1 MEGTIGEIR
10 LFAANFAP
18 MSWAFCMGQ
27 LVAIRSNTALFSI
40 LGTTYG
46 GNGTTTFG
54 LPNFAGRAAVG
65 TGNGQGLTPYVSGEM
80 LGANTVN
87 LTTLNLPSHTHAAT
101 ATISIPVYPDFGD
114 LNSPNGNTLASK
126 TNMYSSTEPGTDS
139 MKASTLSVT
148 LAPSGLSQPLSVM
161 QPATGM
167 NFIICLT
174 GIFPSRN

>member
-10 LFAANFAP
+10 LFAATFAP
-18 MSWAFCMGQ
+18 MTWAFCMGQ

-54 LPNFAGRAAVG
+54 LPNFAGRTAIGA
-65 TGNGQGLTPYVSGEM
+65 GNGPGLSPYVAGEII
-80 LGANTVN
+80 GTNTVT
-87 LTTLNLPSHTHAAT
+87 LTSLNLPAHTHAAT
-101 ATISIPVYPDFGD
+101 ASISIPVYPDFGD
-114 LNSPNGNTLASK
+114 LNTPNGNTLASK
-126 TNMYSSTEPGTDS
+126 TNMYSTEAGTDA
-139 MKASTLSVT
+139 MKPSTLSVT
-148 LAPSGLSQPLSVM
+148 LAPAGSNQPLSIM

-174 GIFPSRN
+174 GIFPARN